1 SFQERLPWSKGYNIL
16 PVQSDEIVCLK
27 MITPQEFSLIPN
39 NSQIYRIAIFNKKAA
54 SINLR
59 QLLFCGE

>member
-27 MITPQEFSLIPN
+27 MITPQTFGMIRRYSRRCLTGCRLQRY
-39 NSQIYRIAIFNKKAA
+39 SRINKKA
-54 SINLR
+54 
-59 QLLFCGE
+59 